1 MKKLIQLAFIWST
14 FLTIGLFASCSNVD
28 KKNNLDVRDSVTI
41 INSTLNYV
49 LKTADLPKDYFN
61 QPLKLI
67 VPKGLSTNVNI
78 IVNGKK
84 CILLPNG
91 TLPTEVMKNMDI
103 FRPIPLVEIPLLKNE
118 NGIISIELILR
129 STGHNFL
136 IEMKDNKENKFT
148 IIKFRERTI

>member
-1 MKKLIQLAFIWST
+1 MKKLIQFT
-14 FLTIGLFASCSNVD
+14 FFYGTFVTLGLSASCSNID
-28 KKNNLDVRDSVTI
+28 RKGSLDIRDSLAI
-41 INSTLNYV
+41 ISTALNHI

-61 QPLKLI
+61 QPLKLV

-91 TLPTEVMKNMDI
+91 TLPSEIMKHMDI
-103 FRPIPLVEIPLLKNE
+103 FKPIPLVEIPLLKNE
-118 NGIISIELILR
+118 NGIISIEFILR

-136 IEMKDNKENKFT
+136 IEMKNNKEGKFT

>member
-1 MKKLIQLAFIWST
+1 MKKLIQLTFIWSA
-14 FLTIGLFASCSNVD
+14 FVTIDLFASCSSID

-49 LKTADLPKDYFN
+49 LKTADLPEDYFN

-91 TLPTEVMKNMDI
+91 TLPSEIMKNMDI